1 MTILGIGMDIVAMEA
16 FEAQLSDAASVFV
29 AQTFTA
35 QERADAAKGTARAE
49 AWSLAA
55 RFAAK
60 EAFIKA
66 WGGARYG
73 APPSLTRVD
82 YRDMEVARDA
92 FGRPQLVLHGEVARA
107 VAPLGGLRIHLSLS
121 HDGPVAAAY
130 VILEANA

>member
-1 MTILGIGMDIVAMEA
+1 MTILGIGIDLVAMEG
-16 FEAQLSDAASVFV
+16 FEAQLADTASVFV
-29 AQTFTA
+29 AETFTD
-35 QERADAAKGTARAE
+35 QERADAARGTPRAE

-66 WGGARYG
+66 WGSARHG
-73 APPSLTRVD
+73 SPPSLTRLD

-92 FGRPQLVLHGEVARA
+92 YGRPKLVLHGEVKQAIA
-107 VAPLGGLRIHLSLS
+107 SLGELRIHLSLS

-130 VILEANA
+130 VILESNA